1 MRNWIPTY
9 LIVLVFIAMLTACTS
24 DNGATI
30 TGKVTDSAGNP
41 LDHATVLVYYAGVKN
56 GYSTYCPGCY
66 ADCGKRT
73 LTNEAGVFTIENLSP
88 DLWFTLLVVRDGYFS
103 ELVKQVDP
111 LEGPA
116 PAAILKMRQP
126 VKDADRVV
134 RGRVVD
140 SHGRSIQ
147 DAIVDPKGILF
158 NDETRG
164 RITIYGGISGLDRI
178 AVTNEAGEFEV
189 SYDRPALEVLII
201 VEARGYAPK
210 LFNHLQTGMERHVLT
225 IGDGA
230 TLRGRLVENGKP
242 AANAQMGLIPRQRG
256 MGGGLELF
264 GAPYDEMRIGTQEDG
279 TFVFTNVPIPVEFYV
294 YGKMESISERG
305 ATEPMECA
313 TNMDGEDV
321 NVGDIEINPGFR
333 LRGKVALSDGKS
345 IPEGMRV
352 SISADRAWDS
362 QTVFLQPDGGFEFS
376 GLAPEKYQVFASV
389 KGYRA
394 PQWDYKMKTDRPGTV
409 QVERDIDDFVLV
421 LDPVK

>member
-9 LIVLVFIAMLTACTS
+9 LIVLFFIAMLTACTS

-134 RGRVVD
+134 RGSVVD

-147 DAIVDPKGILF
+147 DAIVNPKGILF

-264 GAPYDEMRIGTQEDG
+264 GAPYDEIRIGTQEDG

-376 GLAPEKYQVFASV
+376 GLAAEKYQVFASV

>member
-1 MRNWIPTY
+1 MRIRIPTSPII
-9 LIVLVFIAMLTACTS
+9 LFSIVMLTTCAS
-24 DNGATI
+24 DNDATL

-41 LDHATVLVYYAGVKN
+41 LDHATVLIYYAGVKN

-66 ADCGKRT
+66 ADCGKSA
-73 LTNEAGVFTIENLSP
+73 LTNETGDFKIENLSP

-103 ELVKQVDP
+103 EFVKQVDP

-116 PAAILKMRQP
+116 PAAVLKTRQP
-126 VKDADRVV
+126 VGDADRVV

-147 DAIVDPKGILF
+147 DAIVEPKGILF
-158 NDETRG
+158 NDKTRG

-189 SYDRPALEVLII
+189 SYDRPALEVLLI

-210 LFNHLQTGMERHVLT
+210 LFNHLQTGLERHLLT
-225 IGDGA
+225 IDEGA

-242 AANAQMGLIPRQRG
+242 AGNAQMGLIPRQRG
-256 MGGGLELF
+256 MGAELELF
-264 GAPYDEMRIGTQEDG
+264 GAPYGEMRIGTQEDG
-279 TFVFTNVPIPVEFYV
+279 TFIFTNVPIPVEYYV
-294 YGKMESISERG
+294 YGKMESISKRG

-313 TNMDGEDV
+313 TKIDGEDV

-333 LRGKVALSDGKS
+333 LRGKVTLSDGIP

-352 SISADRAWDS
+352 TISADRAWDS
-362 QTVFLQPDGGFEFS
+362 QTAFLQPDGSFEFS
-376 GLAPEKYQVFASV
+376 SLAPEKYQVFASV

-394 PQWDYKMKTDRPGTV
+394 PEWNNTMKTDRPGTV
-409 QVERDIDDFVLV
+409 QVEQDIDDFVLV